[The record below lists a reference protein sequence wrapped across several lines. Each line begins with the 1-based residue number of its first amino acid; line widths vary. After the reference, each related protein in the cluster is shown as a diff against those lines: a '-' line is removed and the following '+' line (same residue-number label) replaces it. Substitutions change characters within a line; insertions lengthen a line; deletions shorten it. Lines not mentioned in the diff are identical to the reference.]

1 MMMLMEKLKTED
13 RPTSGM
19 KHLKIARGHSSS
31 LCFFLCFSF
40 SILLFSQSLYP
51 KNLWYPF
58 VCVMVVA
65 VMTLGFLLSHSFDV
79 PMLCLVVLECFLY
92 HRFYGYRQS
101 NRTWKIL
108 CWNIRGINAEN
119 KWDSIRNKITESNC
133 DIINIQETKRSS
145 FDLNYFRKFYPR
157 SFVAF
162 CFLPS
167 IGASGGILVAWK
179 SCFFSGLEIFQ
190 N

>member
-1 MMMLMEKLKTED
+1 MD
-13 RPTSGM
+13 
-19 KHLKIARGHSSS
+19 
-31 LCFFLCFSF
+31 
-40 SILLFSQSLYP
+40 
-51 KNLWYPF
+51 N
-58 VCVMVVA
+58 
-65 VMTLGFLLSHSFDV
+65 
-79 PMLCLVVLECFLY
+79 
-92 HRFYGYRQS
+92 RQS

-190 N
+190 NEFAISVEFPS